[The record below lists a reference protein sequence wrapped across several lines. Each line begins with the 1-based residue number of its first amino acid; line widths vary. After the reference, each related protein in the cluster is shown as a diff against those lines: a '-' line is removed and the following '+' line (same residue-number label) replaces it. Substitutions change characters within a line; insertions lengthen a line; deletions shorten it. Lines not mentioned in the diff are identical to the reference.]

1 MVIDLIRANVV
12 ELMFFIQ
19 VYTLYRVIKL
29 G

>member
-1 MVIDLIRANVV
+1 MLVDIIRANIV
-12 ELMFFIQ
+12 ELIFLLQ